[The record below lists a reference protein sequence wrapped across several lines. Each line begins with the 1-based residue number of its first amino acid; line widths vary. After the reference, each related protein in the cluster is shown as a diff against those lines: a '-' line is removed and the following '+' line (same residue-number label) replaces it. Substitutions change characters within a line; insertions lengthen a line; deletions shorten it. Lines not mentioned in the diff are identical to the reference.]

1 MINTIQ
7 PDMKGVSYVLI
18 EERINDTLKRI
29 EAACIRADR
38 NPSEVTLIAVSK
50 TQPLH
55 MIEEAYK
62 LGIRILVRTKYR
74 NWYKNTII

>member
-29 EAACIRADR
+29 EAACIRADQKSFR
-38 NPSEVTLIAVSK
+38 ELP
-50 TQPLH
+50 
-55 MIEEAYK
+55 
-62 LGIRILVRTKYR
+62 
-74 NWYKNTII
+74 